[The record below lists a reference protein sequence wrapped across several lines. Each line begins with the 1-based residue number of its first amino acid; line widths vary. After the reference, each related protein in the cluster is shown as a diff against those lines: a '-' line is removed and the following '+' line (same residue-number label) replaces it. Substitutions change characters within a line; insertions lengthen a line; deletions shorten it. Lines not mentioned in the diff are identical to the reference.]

1 MYFTNCKVRI
11 IVNEKLNLFQRISWW
26 FKELLIQSSINNKP
40 CNGVTIEE
48 VLISNGLL
56 KNGEYLMHL
65 STYPQ
70 KYEVRNKK
78 KDKDKERIINK
89 DKLLNKDKKYFKQ
102 NNSTFSY
109 YDKIKYELNNKEN
122 KNNPKEKKINKT
134 KKNALA

>member
-26 FKELLIQSSINNKP
+26 FKELLIQTSINNKP

-78 KDKDKERIINK
+78 KDKDKKHHYIPRLTI
-89 DKLLNKDKKYFKQ
+89 F
-102 NNSTFSY
+102 
-109 YDKIKYELNNKEN
+109 IKFNLGS
-122 KNNPKEKKINKT
+122 KEKEKR
-134 KKNALA
+134 A